1 MSFIHDKICYAG
13 EFFRRIPNLSANKQ
27 SAERGGL
34 FTNGSNDRLYEKR
47 TYFSKRDRYCPY
59 PSSSSFS
66 TGMNR
71 MAAEFMQ

>member
-1 MSFIHDKICYAG
+1 MRENSSG
-13 EFFRRIPNLSANKQ
+13 EYRTFLEIKQ
-27 SAERGGL
+27 SASFGGL